1 MKKMY
6 KVLSSTALA
15 AALLSS
21 TIMGSV
27 GTAAAKNAAAGTAAQ
42 SSGVTQ
48 SGITLSIS
56 KAFYDGN
63 YISLTVKRS
72 GKGLSGGMTGGA
84 KGTINSMDILI
95 DGKSISSYGKTPAQ
109 RPSLGW
115 KAEGT
120 DTAVITLADA
130 SWLGGSNKAFPDKFK
145 LTAKISLEGVSKPYT
160 FNIPLQ
166 KSAKANLLKPNV
178 TKKSGNL
185 SMTVKQVRVTDT
197 STRLQW
203 VLKGKDKDLQNGL
216 MYDFVDD
223 KGSEIDF
230 IKGSGTDENNKNGD
244 YYYDFIL
251 EGLDSGVKS
260 VTIKPFTAE
269 LKDDES
275 GQFKTDAK
283 GEIVKNYN
291 KELEITV
298 PVK

>member
-15 AALLSS
+15 AALLSG
-21 TIMGSV
+21 TIMGSIE
-27 GTAAAKNAAAGTAAQ
+27 TAAAKNAAAGTAA
-42 SSGVTQ
+42 Q

-145 LTAKISLEGVSKPYT
+145 LTAKIGLEGVSKPYT

-166 KSAKANLLKPNV
+166 KSSKTNVLKPNV
-178 TKKSGNL
+178 TKKSGDL
-185 SMTVKQVRVTDT
+185 SMTLKQVRAADT
-197 STRLQW
+197 SIRLQW
-203 VLKGKDKDLQNGL
+203 VLKGKDKDQLHDL
-216 MYDFVDD
+216 MYDFVDS
-223 KGSEIDF
+223 KGNKIDF
-230 IKGSGTDENNKNGD
+230 ITGSGTDENNKNGD
-244 YYYDFIL
+244 YYYDYIL
-251 EGLDSGVKS
+251 GGLGSGVKS
-260 VTIKPFTAE
+260 ITIKPFTAE
-269 LKDDES
+269 MKDDES

-298 PVK
+298 SVK